1 MIVFLDGELVPEEL
15 AVVSVFDRGFLYGD
29 GLFETMRVSGGR
41 PFLWQE
47 HMARLERGAAFLKIQ
62 IPFPADDLQKHAE
75 ALIQRN
81 QLPEALLR
89 LTLSRGTGPRGYSP
103 RGADKPRLVMTLHP
117 TPVTDGAHSAQW
129 SLVTA
134 SVRLPAA
141 EPLAQFKTCNKL
153 AQIMARS
160 EADAAGAQEALLL
173 NTDGFVV
180 EASSSNLFWIT
191 DGKVVTPP
199 LVSGVLAGVTRAMV
213 LELCRGLGIATQ
225 EGTIRPEALAKAEGV
240 FLSLSSVGIAE
251 GVSLDGRPLARSP
264 LVPRIEKAYADV
276 LLRNSAR

>member
-29 GLFETMRVSGGR
+29 GLFETIRVSGAR
-41 PFLWQE
+41 PFLWDE
-47 HMARLERGAAFLKIQ
+47 HIARLERGAAFLKIQ
-62 IPFPADDLQKHAE
+62 VPFPADVLQKHAE
-75 ALIQRN
+75 VLIQRN

-89 LTLSRGTGPRGYSP
+89 LTLSRGIGPRGYSP
-103 RGADKPRLVMTLHP
+103 RGAVKPRLVMSMHP
-117 TPVTDGAHSAQW
+117 FPATDSACPAQW

-160 EADAAGAQEALLL
+160 EADAAGVQESLLL

-180 EASSSNLFWIT
+180 EASSSNLFWII
-191 DGKVVTPP
+191 GGNVITPP
-199 LVSGVLAGVTRAMV
+199 LMSGVLAGVTRAMV
-213 LELCRGLGIATQ
+213 LELCQGLGIATQ
-225 EGTIRPEALAKAEGV
+225 EGTIRPEELAKAEGV

-251 GVSLDGRPLARSP
+251 GVSLDAHQLARSP
-264 LVPRIEKAYADV
+264 LVPRIAKAYADV